1 MSPVAYNGLMRL
13 CAVLLLVP
21 FLCAQDAPDAG
32 SKEKIK
38 TAKAVAKTG
47 ADAIPQLDP
56 LLMDPDVEVRREA
69 VKALASI
76 GTQHGLDLLVRST
89 RDGDAEI
96 QIRAVDALVN
106 FYHPGYVATGLSGT
120 LKRAGARLSAS
131 FRQDENRDIIDPDT
145 TVRPEIRAALRDIV
159 SGTAENVVR
168 ANAARASGVL
178 RDPEAV
184 PVLIEA
190 LRSKDDR
197 LIFESLIALQKIGDR
212 EAGPRVV
219 FLMRDLVEK
228 VQLAA
233 IETAGLLKCRD
244 AVGELRRVLESGPER
259 KARRAAVLALARIA
273 DPESRGSFIGLLADK
288 DDEVRA
294 AAAEGLGRIANPT
307 DLQMI
312 QPAFDRENRA
322 VARLGQSFAIARLG
336 GVEMSEF
343 SPLRYLVNNLNSR
356 SWSGVAQPY
365 LNELVRVEEVRK
377 ALYPSLG
384 SGTVAERTGLM
395 MALAGS
401 GAADAISQ
409 IEPYIRDTDSE
420 VANAAVRALRILRV
434 SVR

>member
-1 MSPVAYNGLMRL
+1 MRL

-21 FLCAQDAPDAG
+21 FLCAQDDPNTG

-38 TAKAVAKTG
+38 AARATVKIG
-47 ADAIPQLDP
+47 ADGIPQLDP
-56 LLMDPDVEVRREA
+56 LLMDQDVEVRREA
-69 VKALASI
+69 IKALAEI

-106 FYHPGYVATGLSGT
+106 FYHPGYISTGISGT
-120 LKRAGARLSAS
+120 LKRAGAALSAS
-131 FRQDENRDIIDPDT
+131 FRQDENRDLIDPDT
-145 TVRPEIRAALRDIV
+145 TVRPEIRAAIREMIAGSADH
-159 SGTAENVVR
+159 VVR
-168 ANAARASGVL
+168 ANAARACGVL
-178 RDPEAV
+178 RDPAAI
-184 PVLIEA
+184 PTLIEA

-197 LIFESLIALQKIGDR
+197 LIFESLIAMQKIGDR
-212 EAGPRVV
+212 DAGPRVV

-228 VQLAA
+228 IQIAA
-233 IETAGLLKCRD
+233 IETAGLLKTRD

-259 KARRAAVLALARIA
+259 KVRRAAVLALARIA
-273 DPESRGSFIGLLADK
+273 DPGSRSTFAELLADK

-294 AAAEGLGRIANPT
+294 AAAEGLGRIAIPT
-307 DLQMI
+307 DLQAV
-312 QPAFDRENRA
+312 QPAFDKERRT

-336 GVEMSEF
+336 GVDMSEL
-343 SPLRYLVNNLNSR
+343 SPLQYLVNNLNSR
-356 SWSGVAQPY
+356 SWAGVAQPY

-384 SGTVAERTGLM
+384 TGTTAERTGLM

-401 GAADAISQ
+401 GAADAVSQ
-409 IEPYIRDTDSE
+409 IEPYVRDTDAE
-420 VANAAVRALRILRV
+420 VANAAVRALRILKA